1 MKKSVILLIA
11 ALGIL
16 SAGAKTVTTSFSV
29 NPGMGCQNCENKIK
43 SNLRFEKGV
52 KKITTSLS
60 DQLVTITFDDEKTS
74 NARLIQASRKQATPQ
89 LPPNPET
96 RKPPLH
102 APAIIRIA
110 MAAITSMVITA
121 LQKIPK
127 AKNKFFLR
135 PEAGVSAF
143 RLHVCPHQ
151 NQPQQR

>member
-1 MKKSVILLIA
+1 MSNIITSDMKKSVILLIA

-74 NARLIQASRKQATPQ
+74 NAKLIQAFKKAGYTA
-89 LPPNPET
+89 
-96 RKPPLH
+96 
-102 APAIIRIA
+102 APAKPGDKK
-110 MAAITSMVITA
+110 AAPACDGNHKDCDGSHHKHGDA
-121 LQKIPK
+121 CASKDSK
-127 AKNKFFLR
+127 GKK
-135 PEAGVSAF
+135 
-143 RLHVCPHQ
+143 
-151 NQPQQR
+151 